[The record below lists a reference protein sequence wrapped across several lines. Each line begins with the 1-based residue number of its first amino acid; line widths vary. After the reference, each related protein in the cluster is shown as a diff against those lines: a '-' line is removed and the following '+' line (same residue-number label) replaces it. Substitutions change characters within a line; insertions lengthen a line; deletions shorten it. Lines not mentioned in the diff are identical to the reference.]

1 MSQVLSSLLGRSCKC
16 NIWSEQQV
24 KKKLL
29 GKKGSFSASAPLWKF
44 CGIGLRNASIVL
56 LVCIV
61 GRTPFPQIKQSS
73 IDIAKLVAEA
83 CKA

>member
-1 MSQVLSSLLGRSCKC
+1 MQYLEQATRQEEASWGKGFILRIRSSL
-16 NIWSEQQV
+16 EV
-24 KKKLL
+24 
-29 GKKGSFSASAPLWKF
+29 LWYRAQKV
-44 CGIGLRNASIVL
+44 NIVL
-56 LVCIV
+56 PVCIV